1 MKKLFAKISQVLA
14 TLRKWTVNLL
24 TILVLLY
31 VVVGVGALVSQMPE
45 PVDPAGKVLI
55 LDPAG
60 IIVDQEVY
68 PEDFSFPFSFS
79 EEEQIQTRDLLEV
92 INHAAKDDRLSGILI
107 DFSNA
112 SFAGISTA
120 ITISEQIAT
129 LKKSGKPIIA
139 YSEVLSTGSYLMA
152 MHAQEIFVHPS
163 GAVAINGLGGYRD
176 YNEELLKKL
185 RITIHNYSQGDYKS
199 AVEGYTRS
207 NMSEPDRKQ
216 TEEIINPLWN
226 DIKKRVASARK
237 IDSSIL
243 QLFVDDYSVPMVEEA
258 DYNALSFAVDK
269 GLIDGLKTYPQLRGF
284 MIDKF
289 GSLSSEEETRET
301 YPHISWQT
309 YSKQIPKDDKT
320 IKDSI
325 AVVFVQGGIMP
336 GPAGPGIAGA
346 EDIAPLIRAA
356 YEKDSTRA
364 LVVRVNSPG
373 GSIIGSDLIRD
384 EIEAARNKGLPVIV
398 SMGDVA
404 ASGGVWVS
412 TPANTIFAEPHT
424 ITGSIGVAVTIP
436 TLENVFD
443 WAGINFDGV
452 QTGEHA
458 GWSPALPMNEKLD
471 SMFSRWASGAYQ
483 HFVSLVAESRER
495 DIDYIKSIAGGRVWL
510 APKALEI
517 GLIDNIGGIT
527 EAIDFAAEMAQL
539 EDYSVDYVVPEI
551 SPFIAILEQLPIN
564 IIKNENSFWSS
575 FAKRFEAAMSDLNNI
590 SSPKA
595 TVTCSQCLIEIL

>member
-1 MKKLFAKISQVLA
+1 K
-14 TLRKWTVNLL
+14 N
-24 TILVLLY
+24 
-31 VVVGVGALVSQMPE
+31 
-45 PVDPAGKVLI
+45 
-55 LDPAG
+55 
-60 IIVDQEVY
+60 
-68 PEDFSFPFSFS
+68 
-79 EEEQIQTRDLLEV
+79 
-92 INHAAKDDRLSGILI
+92 
-107 DFSNA
+107 
-112 SFAGISTA
+112 
-120 ITISEQIAT
+120 
-129 LKKSGKPIIA
+129 SGKPIIA

-163 GAVAINGLGGYRD
+163 GAVAINGLGGYRN
-176 YNEELLKKL
+176 YNKELLEKL
-185 RITIHNYSQGDYKS
+185 RITIHNYSQGNYKS

-207 NMSEPDRKQ
+207 NMSDPDREQ
-216 TEEIINPLWN
+216 TEEIINPIWN
-226 DIKKRVASARK
+226 DIKTRVASARK

-243 QLFVDDYSVPMVEEA
+243 QLFVDDYSLPMVEEA
-258 DYNALSFAVDK
+258 DYNALSFAIDK
-269 GLIDGLKTYPQLRGF
+269 GLIDGIKTYPQLRGF

-289 GSLSSEEETRET
+289 GSLSSEDEISET

-309 YSKQIPKDDKT
+309 YSKQIPTDDKT
-320 IKDSI
+320 IKDAI

-384 EIEAARNKGLPVIV
+384 EIEAARYKGLPVIV

-483 HFVSLVAESRER
+483 HFVSLVAKSRER

-527 EAIDFAAEMAQL
+527 EAIDFAAEMAHL
-539 EDYSVDYVVPEI
+539 EDYSVDYVVPEV
-551 SPFIAILEQLPIN
+551 SPIIAILEQLPIN
-564 IIKNENSFWSS
+564 IIRYENSFWSS
-575 FAKRFEAAMSDLNNI
+575 FAKRFEAAMSDLNSV

>member
-1 MKKLFAKISQVLA
+1 MKKLFAKINQVLA

-152 MHAQEIFVHPS
+152 MHAEEIFVHPS

-176 YNEELLKKL
+176 YNEELLEKL

-258 DYNALSFAVDK
+258 DYNAQSFAVDR

-289 GSLSSEEETRET
+289 GSLSSEDEVRET
-301 YPHISWQT
+301 
-309 YSKQIPKDDKT
+309 
-320 IKDSI
+320 
-325 AVVFVQGGIMP
+325 
-336 GPAGPGIAGA
+336 
-346 EDIAPLIRAA
+346 
-356 YEKDSTRA
+356 
-364 LVVRVNSPG
+364 
-373 GSIIGSDLIRD
+373 
-384 EIEAARNKGLPVIV
+384 
-398 SMGDVA
+398 
-404 ASGGVWVS
+404 
-412 TPANTIFAEPHT
+412 
-424 ITGSIGVAVTIP
+424 
-436 TLENVFD
+436 
-443 WAGINFDGV
+443 
-452 QTGEHA
+452 
-458 GWSPALPMNEKLD
+458 
-471 SMFSRWASGAYQ
+471 
-483 HFVSLVAESRER
+483 
-495 DIDYIKSIAGGRVWL
+495 
-510 APKALEI
+510 
-517 GLIDNIGGIT
+517 
-527 EAIDFAAEMAQL
+527 
-539 EDYSVDYVVPEI
+539 
-551 SPFIAILEQLPIN
+551 
-564 IIKNENSFWSS
+564 
-575 FAKRFEAAMSDLNNI
+575 
-590 SSPKA
+590 
-595 TVTCSQCLIEIL
+595 

>member
-152 MHAQEIFVHPS
+152 MHAEEIFVHPS

-199 AVEGYTRS
+199 ASKV
-207 NMSEPDRKQ
+207 
-216 TEEIINPLWN
+216 
-226 DIKKRVASARK
+226 
-237 IDSSIL
+237 IL
-243 QLFVDDYSVPMVEEA
+243 EA
-258 DYNALSFAVDK
+258 
-269 GLIDGLKTYPQLRGF
+269 ICP
-284 MIDKF
+284 
-289 GSLSSEEETRET
+289 SL
-301 YPHISWQT
+301 
-309 YSKQIPKDDKT
+309 
-320 IKDSI
+320 
-325 AVVFVQGGIMP
+325 
-336 GPAGPGIAGA
+336 
-346 EDIAPLIRAA
+346 
-356 YEKDSTRA
+356 
-364 LVVRVNSPG
+364 
-373 GSIIGSDLIRD
+373 IGS
-384 EIEAARNKGLPVIV
+384 KPKK
-398 SMGDVA
+398 S
-404 ASGGVWVS
+404 S
-412 TPANTIFAEPHT
+412 TLFGTI
-424 ITGSIGVAVTIP
+424 
-436 TLENVFD
+436 
-443 WAGINFDGV
+443 
-452 QTGEHA
+452 
-458 GWSPALPMNEKLD
+458 
-471 SMFSRWASGAYQ
+471 
-483 HFVSLVAESRER
+483 
-495 DIDYIKSIAGGRVWL
+495 
-510 APKALEI
+510 
-517 GLIDNIGGIT
+517 
-527 EAIDFAAEMAQL
+527 
-539 EDYSVDYVVPEI
+539 
-551 SPFIAILEQLPIN
+551 
-564 IIKNENSFWSS
+564 
-575 FAKRFEAAMSDLNNI
+575 
-590 SSPKA
+590 
-595 TVTCSQCLIEIL
+595 